1 MISASKPVPQN
12 RVLPGPVLPGSV
24 FLGFVPLKLF
34 LWVIII
40 AYIVVGTPLFAHD
53 DDGKVR
59 DRQKPY
65 RGPGWREVDGK
76 PIEGSVAGTFD
87 SNGVTLRSWLPLAQ
101 LSAPSTSA
109 NSCWGYISP
118 AGREYA
124 IIGLSD
130 GTAFVDIT
138 NPGAAVVKA
147 HIPGPTS
154 LWRDVRV
161 YRNFCYAGSEGGSG
175 VQVIDM
181 SQLDAL
187 GTVTLVNSVTA
198 PATTTAATHTLAL
211 DEVSGFLYRA
221 GGGANGL
228 RIYDLNANPAAPAYV
243 NTWTPIYVHEM
254 MIKTFT
260 SGPYANR
267 QIAFCCGGAN
277 NGNANTGLY
286 IVDVT
291 DKANPV
297 QLSYTTYPN
306 ARYCHQGWLDAE
318 GKYFYIDDELDEG
331 ATVSVTTTI
340 VVDVSN
346 LNAPTLTGTFTNGNT
361 AIGHNLFVNGTKLYE
376 ANYRSGMRVFDLAVS
391 RTNPP
396 EVAFFDTYPG
406 SDSAQF
412 NGLWNLWPFFPS
424 GTVIGSDIER
434 GLFVWKIAPPL
445 ATYVVAAPPA
455 SINPQG
461 GTTIDVVIAPTAGQ
475 TLNPATAKMTTTWG
489 TTGTA
494 TSAMTLLSGN
504 TYRASFPAVACLLT
518 ATYKFEIANTA
529 GELSFDTASRTVL
542 SAVGQSVIVSS
553 EFEVADGWVGG
564 VVGDTAVSGIWV
576 RADPAGT
583 IAQPENDHSA
593 VGTVCWVTGNG
604 VVGGA
609 DGAVDVD
616 GGTTTL
622 LSPVINLAG
631 LDEPTIEYWYW
642 YSNNLGGA
650 PNTDSM
656 PIELSNNGGS
666 TWTLLADVAVSNN
679 NWTLHSWRVR
689 DFMLPTA
696 NMRVRFTARD
706 LATGSLV
713 EAAIDDFRITNIV
726 CSPAFVIGDVNGDGL
741 VNATDL
747 GILLNAWGSLGGP
760 SDLDQNGVVN
770 AADLAIL
777 VNAWT

>member
-1 MISASKPVPQN
+1 M
-12 RVLPGPVLPGSV
+12 
-24 FLGFVPLKLF
+24 
-34 LWVIII
+34 
-40 AYIVVGTPLFAHD
+40 
-53 DDGKVR
+53 
-59 DRQKPY
+59 
-65 RGPGWREVDGK
+65 
-76 PIEGSVAGTFD
+76 
-87 SNGVTLRSWLPLAQ
+87 
-101 LSAPSTSA
+101 
-109 NSCWGYISP
+109 
-118 AGREYA
+118 
-124 IIGLSD
+124 
-130 GTAFVDIT
+130 
-138 NPGAAVVKA
+138 
-147 HIPGPTS
+147 
-154 LWRDVRV
+154 
-161 YRNFCYAGSEGGSG
+161 
-175 VQVIDM
+175 
-181 SQLDAL
+181 
-187 GTVTLVNSVTA
+187 
-198 PATTTAATHTLAL
+198 
-211 DEVSGFLYRA
+211 
-221 GGGANGL
+221 
-228 RIYDLNANPAAPAYV
+228 
-243 NTWTPIYVHEM
+243 
-254 MIKTFT
+254 
-260 SGPYANR
+260 
-267 QIAFCCGGAN
+267 
-277 NGNANTGLY
+277 
-286 IVDVT
+286 
-291 DKANPV
+291 

-504 TYRASFPAVACLLT
+504 AYRASFPAVACLLT

-529 GELSFDTASRTVL
+529 GELSIDTATRTVL